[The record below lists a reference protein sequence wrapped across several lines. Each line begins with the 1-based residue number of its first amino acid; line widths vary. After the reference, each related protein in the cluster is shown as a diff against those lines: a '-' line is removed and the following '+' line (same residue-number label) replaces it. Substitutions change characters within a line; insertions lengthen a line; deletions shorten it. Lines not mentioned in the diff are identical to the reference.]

1 MYDAL
6 NTWHMQASNPYAGAW
21 WTYIAACCFAWMSST
36 VFHSRDT
43 KLTERTDYIAA
54 IAVVFAGAALA
65 AVRISGTT
73 KCSPPSSLCLHCTTA
88 PHSAAHVTF
97 LC

>member
-1 MYDAL
+1 V
-6 NTWHMQASNPYAGAW
+6 QAVNPYAGVW
-21 WTYIAACCFAWMSST
+21 WTYIFACCFAWVSSA

-65 AVRISGTT
+65 AVRVTGTT
-73 KCSPPSSLCLHCTTA
+73 KCVSVINVHNRAQNHKDVYMTHIRPSDE
-88 PHSAAHVTF
+88 
-97 LC
+97 

>member
-1 MYDAL
+1 
-6 NTWHMQASNPYAGAW
+6 MQASSPYTGAW
-21 WTYIAACCFAWMSST
+21 WTYIVTCCFAWLSSA

-65 AVRISGTT
+65 AVRVSGTT
-73 KCSPPSSLCLHCTTA
+73 KCACLPFVSATPPMSHQSQNVIFGMTSRA
-88 PHSAAHVTF
+88 SQI
-97 LC
+97 